1 MPANPQPIT
10 AISAP
15 SAAFPI
21 PAIDANFPCDGEQK
35 IIKIHYLCLWQIPST
50 TTTNRFILLSEST
63 RRAKVAFMS
72 DRVRL
77 WLRPILFLGLLLVL
91 WQVAVSRSSTKLL
104 PGPWETVGGVAD
116 LVRHGLL
123 LKYVAA
129 SLFRVTWGFVLAA
142 ILAIPMGLMIGWH
155 HRAEMAF
162 NPLIQFFR
170 PISPLAWIP
179 IAILWFGVGDLSAV
193 FLIFLSCFFPLL
205 LTAINA
211 VQTIPSVYVN
221 AGRNF
226 GLSSTGLVYRVL
238 YPAVLPQLI
247 TGLRITLG
255 IAWLVVV
262 AAEMI
267 AVNSGLGFLIVDAR
281 NAGNRYDL
289 VVAGMVIIG
298 IIGLL
303 LDQGMRSLERT
314 RSLRWEYSEE
324 K

>member
-1 MPANPQPIT
+1 MPHRRIGWVRPI
-10 AISAP
+10 AF
-15 SAAFPI
+15 AALLLI
-21 PAIDANFPCDGEQK
+21 
-35 IIKIHYLCLWQIPST
+35 LWQI
-50 TTTNRFILLSEST
+50 
-63 RRAKVAFMS
+63 AA
-72 DRVRL
+72 
-77 WLRPILFLGLLLVL
+77 
-91 WQVAVSRSSTKLL
+91 ARSSTHLL
-104 PGPWETVGGVAD
+104 PGPWETLGGIAD

-123 LKYVAA
+123 LKYVTA

-142 ILAIPMGLMIGWH
+142 ALAIPLGLFIGWH
-155 HRAEMAF
+155 RRAEMAL
-162 NPLIQFFR
+162 NPLIQLFR

-179 IAILWFGVGDLSAV
+179 IAILWFGVGDLAAI
-193 FLIFLSCFFPLL
+193 FLIFLSCFFPLMV
-205 LTAINA
+205 TAINA
-211 VQTIPSVYVN
+211 VQRIPAVYVN

-226 GLSSTGLVYRVL
+226 GLSEAGVVWRVL

-255 IAWLVVV
+255 VAWIVVV

-303 LDQGMRSLERT
+303 LDQGMRSLER
-314 RSLRWEYSEE
+314 SKALRWDYSED
-324 K
+324 